1 MPPAIIW
8 FYEIALTCNLDG
20 HVVYNFSKAAD
31 KILEQVQ
38 DLNMK
43 LSEAR
48 LAQNYSMLA
57 IENAK
62 ESMEA
67 IKKSLK
73 MVSSSYSLF

>member
-1 MPPAIIW
+1 
-8 FYEIALTCNLDG
+8 
-20 HVVYNFSKAAD
+20 
-31 KILEQVQ
+31 
-38 DLNMK
+38 MK